1 MKRLLFVSVC
11 LLIIGNALAQD
22 IITTTDAQYI
32 RAKITEVSKD
42 AVKYLEF
49 DNQDG
54 PTFVLATEDIAT
66 IRYQNGKVVAY
77 KAVQEED
84 TATEETEEETG
95 YLEVIRQGNTYYYD
109 GMPMKKDV
117 YESFLQERCLSAY
130 NQYKSGRTLTGFGW
144 AMLGTAAGMGA
155 CFGIMQGMLP
165 NSGIKW
171 GLFWII
177 PGVMTV
183 ASIPLVSAGYVRMHR
198 SADTFNT
205 MCADKQ
211 SQAYWSINASQN
223 GIGLALNF

>member
-1 MKRLLFVSVC
+1 MKKSVFVSAF
-11 LLIIGNALAQD
+11 LLIVVNAIAQD

-77 KAVQEED
+77 KVVQEEE
-84 TATEETEEETG
+84 TATAETEDETG

-130 NQYKSGRTLTGFGW
+130 NQYKSGRGLATGGW
-144 AMLGTAAGMGA
+144 TMMGGAAGLVVLV
-155 CFGIMQGMLP
+155 GIVQGMLP
-165 NSGIKW
+165 NNNGVKACW
-171 GLFWII
+171 VLPGLML
-177 PGVMTV
+177 VT
-183 ASIPLVSAGYVRMHR
+183 SIPLVSAGYVRMHR